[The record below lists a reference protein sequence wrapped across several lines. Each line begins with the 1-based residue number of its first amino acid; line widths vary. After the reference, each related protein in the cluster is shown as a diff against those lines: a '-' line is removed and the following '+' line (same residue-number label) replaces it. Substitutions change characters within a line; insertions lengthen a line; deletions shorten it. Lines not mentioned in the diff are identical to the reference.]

1 MKNKQEGYEKLVA
14 MPRNDDYSKRNLL
27 DYLNNQSYYKIISIG
42 LSRQTNKIIPGQINF
57 TWNLDADNG
66 ATIFFMAGK
75 QQKTILNF
83 SLNLLNVIEQYKQWN
98 NIEFFK
104 WNRRF

>member
-14 MPRNDDYSKRNLL
+14 MPRNDDYTKRNLL
-27 DYLNNQSYYKIISIG
+27 DYLNNQNYYKIISIG
-42 LSRQTNKIIPGQINF
+42 LSRQTNKIIPWQINF
-57 TWNLDADNG
+57 TWKLDADNG